1 MNVRLHE
8 LAQAELDDAF
18 EWYEGQLAGL
28 GARFI
33 QEFDETVSRIVSFPA
48 LGAEL
53 APGIRRCLLP
63 RFPFGVIYTEDVGEM
78 TILGVAHLHREPRYW
93 VGRL

>member
-18 EWYEGQLAGL
+18 EWYESQLSGL

-33 QEFDETVSRIVSFPA
+33 QEFDDTVSRIIDFPA
-48 LGAEL
+48 IGPKL

-63 RFPFGVIYTEDVGEM
+63 RFPFGVIYAADESDLS
-78 TILGVAHLHREPRYW
+78 ILAVAHLHREPRYW
-93 VGRL
+93 VDRL

>member
-8 LAQAELDDAF
+8 GAQAELDDAF

-33 QEFDETVSRIVSFPA
+33 QEFDDTVSRVIAFPA
-48 LGAEL
+48 LGPEL
-53 APGIRRCLLP
+53 TPGIRRCLLP
-63 RFPFGVIYTEDVGEM
+63 RFPFGVI
-78 TILGVAHLHREPRYW
+78 
-93 VGRL
+93 